1 MRAYR
6 IAARCNLAELAK
18 NTLAALL
25 LAVLIPLW
33 ILAAPHIFAP
43 APLTFRLRAT
53 GRTLT
58 ASTDHVGM
66 VHGCLGVVMLLMAFL
81 TFSAARQAGPFD
93 RRLTAAGYP
102 RTPLLLA
109 KATSLALVAVY
120 TTVWTLA
127 VWSPRHPAFLWLGLF
142 TACLVYG
149 ALGLVLALFLPGEL
163 EGMVVIFVTSNLDL
177 LPQSPLVN
185 PDPHGFLGPLLPMYG
200 SMQTCLAAGL
210 APTTPLRPVAAS
222 LAWTG
227 ALTFIALLAFCI
239 STASSSS
246 VTLRARFRMA
256 AGVRK
261 AAGLHPRASGE

>member
-6 IAARCNLAELAK
+6 VAARYNLAELAK

-43 APLTFRLRAT
+43 ASLTFRLRTT

-109 KATSLALVAVY
+109 KATALLSAAALVALY
-120 TTVWTLA
+120 TTAWTLA
-127 VWSPRHPAFLWLGLF
+127 VWSPRHPGFLWLGLF

-185 PDPHGFLGPLLPMYG
+185 PDPQGFLGPLLPMYG

-210 APTTPLRPVAAS
+210 APTIPLRPVVAS
-222 LAWTG
+222 LTWTG
-227 ALTFIALLAFCI
+227 ALTLIALLAFCI
-239 STASSSS
+239 RTASGSA
-246 VTLRARFRMA
+246 VVLRAR
-256 AGVRK
+256 
-261 AAGLHPRASGE
+261 

>member
-6 IAARCNLAELAK
+6 IAARYHLAELAK

-25 LAVLIPLW
+25 LAVLIPVW
-33 ILAAPHIFAP
+33 ILAAPQIFA
-43 APLTFRLRAT
+43 AASLAFRLRAT

-66 VHGCLGVVMLLMAFL
+66 IHGCLGVVMLLMAFL

-109 KATSLALVAVY
+109 KATSLLSAAALVALY

-127 VWSPRHPAFLWLGLF
+127 VWSPRHPGFLWLGLF

-149 ALGLVLALFLPGEL
+149 SLGLVLALFLPGEL

-200 SMQTCLAAGL
+200 STQTCLAAGL

-222 LAWTG
+222 LTWTA
-227 ALTFIALLAFCI
+227 ALTLVALLAFWI
-239 STASSSS
+239 RTRERQGAGAWTHALSA
-246 VTLRARFRMA
+246 RA
-256 AGVRK
+256 
-261 AAGLHPRASGE
+261 PRPRRTR

>member
-6 IAARCNLAELAK
+6 VAARYNLAELAK
-18 NTLAALL
+18 NRLAALL

-33 ILAAPHIFAP
+33 ILAAPQIFAP
-43 APLTFRLRAT
+43 APLAFRLRAT

-58 ASTDHVGM
+58 ASADHVGM
-66 VHGCLGVVMLLMAFL
+66 IQGCLGIVMLLMAFL

-109 KATSLALVAVY
+109 KATSLLSAAALVALY
-120 TTVWTLA
+120 TTVWTQD
-127 VWSPRHPAFLWLGLF
+127 VWSPRHPGFLWLGLF
-142 TACLVYG
+142 TTCLVYG

-163 EGMVVIFVTSNLDL
+163 EGMVVIFVSSNLDL

-200 SMQTCLAAGL
+200 PMQICLAAGL
-210 APTTPLRPVAAS
+210 APTTPLWPVAAS
-222 LAWTG
+222 LTWAG
-227 ALTFIALLAFCI
+227 ALTLIALLAFCI
-239 STASSSS
+239 RTSSRHDPDHSRPSTPLSPPRTDAS
-246 VTLRARFRMA
+246 A
-256 AGVRK
+256 AQ
-261 AAGLHPRASGE
+261 L

>member
-1 MRAYR
+1 MRAYLV
-6 IAARCNLAELAK
+6 AARYHLAELAK
-18 NTLAALL
+18 NRIAAAL
-25 LAVLIPLW
+25 LAVLIPVW

-43 APLTFRLRAT
+43 ASLTFRLRAT

-58 ASTDHVGM
+58 APTDHVGM
-66 VHGCLGVVMLLMAFL
+66 IHGCLGVVMLLMAFL

-109 KATSLALVAVY
+109 KATALLSAALVALY
-120 TTVWTLA
+120 TTVWTPA
-127 VWSPRHPAFLWLGLF
+127 VWSPRHPVALWLGLF

-200 SMQTCLAAGL
+200 PVQTCLAAGL
-210 APTTPLRPVAAS
+210 APTVPLRPVITS

-227 ALTFIALLAFCI
+227 ALALIALLAFRI
-239 STASSSS
+239 RTRERKLRNGAPRTAP
-246 VTLRARFRMA
+246 LA
-256 AGVRK
+256 
-261 AAGLHPRASGE
+261 